1 MKVAFLHFE
10 YPFGGGEMVTSNL
23 SEYFTPVGCEVLVLA
38 CKFSGSENE
47 NIKFVTLPY
56 EHKINHKT
64 NIDFM
69 IDFINTN
76 QIDILVLPGVYLK
89 EIQRLKS
96 HISAKIVFAL
106 HSMPMWEATNKVL
119 VAQAKSSVSILKK
132 LEWCF
137 FQKIKYQFFKT
148 HRSSILKL
156 YKKTFSIVDAYVVL
170 CDAYKEDMETIL
182 GEKSSS
188 KLFVISNSVKQH
200 KDVSVYSKIKEL
212 LYVGRLSYADK
223 RIDRLILVWKRLMSS
238 FPDWSL
244 RIVGD
249 GPDAERLKDLVL
261 SEAIERVYF
270 EGYHKDVDKYY
281 SSSPIICM
289 TSSFEGWPL
298 TLGEAQAYGVVP
310 VAFNCSAGVEDIL
323 SPNGINGILVPPFD
337 LDTYAKELER
347 LMNNDDERIKMA
359 KAALAK
365 SKEYSLDVVGKKWLD
380 LFSSLILK

>member
-1 MKVAFLHFE
+1 MRVAFLHFE

-23 SEYFTPVGCEVLVLA
+23 SEYLNPAGCEVLVFA
-38 CKFSGSENE
+38 CKFSGPEDK
-47 NIKFVTLPY
+47 NIKYVTLPY
-56 EHKINHKT
+56 GHKINHRT

-69 IDFINTN
+69 IDFINAN
-76 QIDILVLPGVYLK
+76 KIDILVLPGVYLK
-89 EIQRLKS
+89 EIQRLKT

-106 HSMPMWEATNKVL
+106 HSLPMWEATNKVL

-132 LEWCF
+132 LEWCL

-148 HRSSILKL
+148 HRSSMLKL

-170 CDAYKEDMETIL
+170 CDAYKKDMEAIL
-182 GEKSSS
+182 GEQNNA

-200 KDVSVYSKIKEL
+200 KDVSVHSKIKEL
-212 LYVGRLSYADK
+212 LYIGRLSYTDK
-223 RIDRLILVWKRLMSS
+223 RIDRLIFIWQKLMSS

-249 GPDAERLKDLVL
+249 GPDAERLKNLVL
-261 SEAIERVYF
+261 SEKIERVYF
-270 EGYHKDVDKYY
+270 EGYQRNVDKYY
-281 SSSPIICM
+281 AKAPIICM

-337 LDTYAKELER
+337 IDMYAKELER
-347 LMNNDDERIKMA
+347 LMTDNEERIKIA
-359 KAALAK
+359 KAALLK
-365 SKEYSLDVVGKKWLD
+365 SKEYSLNTIGQKWID
-380 LFSSLILK
+380 LFNSIL